1 VAQHTAQRASK
12 KALTLATATVGSI
25 ALIPGLA
32 HADPQQNVND
42 VKAKVDQLREDA
54 EKATEAYDAASAQV
68 ADLQHKVDQI
78 QARIT
83 TEQAELGTAQAS
95 LGSLASAQYKSGGID
110 TTLQLMI
117 SNAPDTF
124 LQQATALSQISAHT
138 TDAVRSSQEIEREL
152 KQDKVGAA
160 DQLAQLAKTRD
171 TMAKAKAEADAKQ
184 KAAQDLLNSLSAP
197 QRQQYNQAVAK
208 ETSVDAGA
216 IANLPNI
223 SADSRAGIAVAFAR
237 AQIGKPYVWGA
248 TGPDAFDCSGLTQAA
263 WAAAGVSLPRT
274 TYEQID
280 AGQRIQVGRLQP
292 GDLVFYYSGVS
303 HVGIYVGNDQ
313 IIHAPHPGA
322 AVEYAPVDEMP
333 VSGAVR
339 PA

>member
-216 IANLPNI
+216 IANLLNI

-237 AQIGKPYVWGA
+237 AQIGKPYISGA
-248 TGPDAFDCSGLTQAA
+248 AGPHAYDCSGLTMAA
-263 WAAAGVSLPRT
+263 WAKAGVKMSHGSRDQAYEFPAVSLKD
-274 TYEQID
+274 I
-280 AGQRIQVGRLQP
+280 QP
-292 GDLVFYYSGVS
+292 GDLVVYYSTMH
-303 HVGIYVGNDQ
+303 HVGIYVGGGL
-313 IIHAPHPGA
+313 IVHAPHSGTT
-322 AVEYAPVDEMP
+322 VQYAKVDLMP
-333 VSGAVR
+333 IAKIVR
-339 PA
+339 P

>member
-1 VAQHTAQRASK
+1 MAQHTAQRASK

-42 VKAKVDQLREDA
+42 VKAKVDQLREEA
-54 EKATEAYDAASAQV
+54 EKATEAYDEASAQV

-83 TEQAELGTAQAS
+83 AEQAELGNAQAS

-110 TTLQLMI
+110 ATLQLMI
-117 SNAPDTF
+117 SNSPDTF
-124 LQQATALSQISAHT
+124 LQQATALNQISAHT

-152 KQDKVGAA
+152 KQDKAGAA

-171 TMAKAKAEADAKQ
+171 AMAKAKAEADAKQ
-184 KAAQDLLNSLSAP
+184 KAAQDLLNSLSAT

-208 ETSVDAGA
+208 ETSVDPTAA
-216 IANLPNI
+216 ANLPDI

-237 AQIGKPYVWGA
+237 AQIGKPYISGA
-248 TGPDAFDCSGLTQAA
+248 AGPNAYDCSGLTMAA
-263 WAAAGVSLPRT
+263 WAKAGVKMSHGSRDQYYEFPKVSLKD
-274 TYEQID
+274 I
-280 AGQRIQVGRLQP
+280 QP
-292 GDLVFYYSGVS
+292 GDLVVYYSS
-303 HVGIYVGNDQ
+303 MHHVGIYVGGGL
-313 IIHAPHPGA
+313 IVHAPHSGTT
-322 AVEYAPVDEMP
+322 VQYAKVDLMP
-333 VSGAVR
+333 IAGVVR
-339 PA
+339 P